1 MCVNPRKFTFEKRI
15 VWGICS
21 VGVPASIQNLL
32 NVTGMTLLNNFTSSF
47 GADAVAAMGITQKIN
62 MVPMN
67 IAMDFPRAL
76 CRLSVTIIPVEIT
89 SV

>member
-1 MCVNPRKFTFEKRI
+1 MCESPEIYFEKRI

-47 GADAVAAMGITQKIN
+47 WGRCSGSHGNYTENQYGSYEYCYGT
-62 MVPMN
+62 
-67 IAMDFPRAL
+67 FRAL